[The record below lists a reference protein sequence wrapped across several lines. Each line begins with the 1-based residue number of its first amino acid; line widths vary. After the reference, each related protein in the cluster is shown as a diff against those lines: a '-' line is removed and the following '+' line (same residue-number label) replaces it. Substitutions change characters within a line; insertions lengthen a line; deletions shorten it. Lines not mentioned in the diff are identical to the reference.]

1 MRKKKEQS
9 QESKQE
15 SKGEKFDQGMNVAQK
30 VVTLLLS
37 VGTLVLTT
45 MKIMGKNRNM

>member
-9 QESKQE
+9 QE

-30 VVTLLLS
+30 VVTLL
-37 VGTLVLTT
+37 GTIATVVLTT
-45 MKIMGKNRNM
+45 ITIKNNVKK

>member
-9 QESKQE
+9 QESKG
-15 SKGEKFDQGMNVAQK
+15 KKFDQGMNVAQK

-45 MKIMGKNRNM
+45 MKITGKNRNM